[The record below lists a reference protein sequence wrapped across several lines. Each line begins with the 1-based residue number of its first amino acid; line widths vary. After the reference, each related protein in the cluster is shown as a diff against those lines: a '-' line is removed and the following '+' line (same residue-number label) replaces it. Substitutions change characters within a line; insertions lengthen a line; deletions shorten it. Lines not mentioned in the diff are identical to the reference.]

1 MTMLYVESLSIEQLR
16 CRHCSECLMEAAG
29 IKCPKL
35 KSWGVAMLLFLKS
48 VAGGIT
54 GLTVIWIIVLSIFL
68 WRSAMSRVSP
78 SGLSSTAGGWD
89 ELLHTPWVLLLLI
102 AGFGVGL
109 WVTARW
115 SV

>member
-29 IKCPKL
+29 IKCPEL

-68 WRSAMSRVSP
+68 WRSAMRRERP
-78 SGLSSTAGGWD
+78 LGLSSTAGGWG
-89 ELLHTPWVLLLLI
+89 
-102 AGFGVGL
+102 AGFRTPFAPFFLFHPFLGCF
-109 WVTARW
+109 
-115 SV
+115 